1 MEWSRWKRSAIP
13 LALVSKIRW
22 IAALR
27 SDSSNLLRS
36 CSGGLIVWLTPHKQ
50 FVEESLRLG
59 ETAHA
64 QDHRLCFA
72 YGI

>member
-1 MEWSRWKRSAIP
+1 MVAMEAFRNPVGLGR
-13 LALVSKIRW
+13 KIRW

-27 SDSSNLLRS
+27 SDGSSLLRS
-36 CSGGLIVWLTPHKQ
+36 CSGGLIVWLMPHKQ

-72 YGI
+72 YGV